1 MKLSCNPNPRA
12 NSQHAWRKSRGL
24 TLVETAVAAGVG
36 SLILVIIGYLSLYA
50 MRSFASV
57 GNYGILNARNRIALD
72 RMARDIRQAEK
83 VQFCFSDSTVKW
95 IKFSTLDPEV
105 PYLKYLWYPDERKV
119 ICERDNQP
127 EQIILTDCD
136 EWDFTLYQDV
146 PVRNSPN
153 TFRVVTN
160 VSNCRMVEFKWT
172 VSRSVMGK
180 EWNSETVQGA
190 RIALRNGR

>member
-83 VQFCFSDSTVKW
+83 VQFCFSDSHRATGHPQYARYGSAEK
-95 IKFSTLDPEV
+95 SQDRYES
-105 PYLKYLWYPDERKV
+105 RK
-119 ICERDNQP
+119 ICRRGHP
-127 EQIILTDCD
+127 RRIGKG
-136 EWDFTLYQDV
+136 
-146 PVRNSPN
+146 
-153 TFRVVTN
+153 RV
-160 VSNCRMVEFKWT
+160 
-172 VSRSVMGK
+172 
-180 EWNSETVQGA
+180 
-190 RIALRNGR
+190 L